1 MLVPL
6 DSGAWLD
13 HEGAWLTRDAADE
26 ALAALRD
33 ELAWEQREIVLFGR
47 RILQPRLIAWAGDLG
62 YRYSGQTLEPRAFTP
77 TVERLLTRVRAR
89 TGILFNHVLVN
100 RYRNVVMAVWNAAP
114 YVEEAVDSILGQTE
128 WHKVRRTGQS
138 RVALHEKAIIDS
150 VRQSAE
156 RALARYVRGQDTEG
170 YPTLRHR
177 PILGLPLED
186 LRWTERRA
194 YATPCTRGAPR
205 SLRETDAWLC
215 PCTVSRSSLCYHA

>member
-1 MLVPL
+1 
-6 DSGAWLD
+6 
-13 HEGAWLTRDAADE
+13 
-26 ALAALRD
+26 
-33 ELAWEQREIVLFGR
+33 
-47 RILQPRLIAWAGDLG
+47 
-62 YRYSGQTLEPRAFTP
+62 
-77 TVERLLTRVRAR
+77 
-89 TGILFNHVLVN
+89 
-100 RYRNVVMAVWNAAP
+100 MAVWNAAP

-138 RVALHEKAIIDS
+138 RVAVHEKAIIDS

-194 YATPCTRGAPR
+194 YATTLYAWDAAVFARDRRLAL
-205 SLRETDAWLC
+205 SLYCIAKQLVLSCVIAGDSKTWLK
-215 PCTVSRSSLCYHA
+215 